1 MGRRRI
7 RLLSDL
13 AFLLFLSLQLCTDH
27 LFDALIRMLAAELA
41 RLRRM
46 MQAAGRQSVSNP

>member
-1 MGRRRI
+1 M

-13 AFLLFLSLQLCTDH
+13 AFLLFFSLQLCTDH
-27 LFDALIRMLAAELA
+27 LFDALIRMLATELA

-46 MQAAGRQSVSNP
+46 MQTAGRQSVSTP